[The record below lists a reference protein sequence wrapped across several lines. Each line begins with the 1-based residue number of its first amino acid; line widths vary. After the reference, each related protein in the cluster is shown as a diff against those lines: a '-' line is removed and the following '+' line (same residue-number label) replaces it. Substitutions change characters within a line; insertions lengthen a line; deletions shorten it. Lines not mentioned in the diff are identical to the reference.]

1 MLYNINP
8 NRTCF
13 ITVARTLPMCTR
25 CDGIGVHQDSGCRVD
40 APHVIRTHKLR
51 VFVSG
56 EMVIDHLAKKG
67 FRVNFLGGDF
77 ELEAP
82 NETLTSEEV
91 ALAIQTME
99 ENVLEDIDSEA
110 YCQGSM

>member
-1 MLYNINP
+1 
-8 NRTCF
+8 
-13 ITVARTLPMCTR
+13 MCTR

-56 EMVIDHLAKKG
+56 EMVIDLLAKNG

-82 NETLTSEEV
+82 NEALTSEEV
-91 ALAIQTME
+91 ALAIRTME
-99 ENVLEDIDSEA
+99 ENVLEGACDGNFDYIWCAHESVNR
-110 YCQGSM
+110 GNS